1 MNSYVIGVDF
11 GTDSVRALL
20 VDSISGEELEDSVSI
35 YDKWSKG
42 MFCEPKKNQFRQH
55 PSDHLIGLE
64 NCVKGLI
71 SKSKINP
78 DQVKALSIDTTGSS
92 PIPVNEQ
99 GNALVFDKGF
109 ENNPNAM
116 VILWKDHSAIKEAKE
131 INDLV
136 AKHNLEYLKYSGGVY
151 SSEWF
156 WAKILHII

>member
-20 VDSISGEELEDSVSI
+20 VDSISGEEIEDSVSI

-64 NCVKGLI
+64 NSIKELI

-78 DQVKALSIDTTGSS
+78 DQVKALSKILSKSS
-92 PIPVNEQ
+92 PPRKVSPFVESTSNWCS
-99 GNALVFDKGF
+99 
-109 ENNPNAM
+109 P
-116 VILWKDHSAIKEAKE
+116 STSE
-131 INDLV
+131 I
-136 AKHNLEYLKYSGGVY
+136 S
-151 SSEWF
+151 
-156 WAKILHII
+156 IIEISNVPPPRS

>member
-20 VDSISGEELEDSVSI
+20 VDSFSGEELEDSVCL

-42 MFCEPKKNQFRQH
+42 MFCQPKKNQFRQH

-64 NCVKGLI
+64 NSVKELI

-92 PIPVNEQ
+92 PIAVNEK
-99 GNALVFDKGF
+99 GNAEFIVSYIGCC
-109 ENNPNAM
+109 
-116 VILWKDHSAIKEAKE
+116 
-131 INDLV
+131 
-136 AKHNLEYLKYSGGVY
+136 
-151 SSEWF
+151 
-156 WAKILHII
+156 